1 MTRFVTDRTVCLLMS
16 KQNTR
21 NFWFP
26 VLPRSTTCLFRGDPP
41 RIAWVVNLRTQW
53 AAGLRSLPD
62 SPLAALPL
70 VGLVRVLGCDC
81 LQAS

>member
-1 MTRFVTDRTVCLLMS
+1 MV
-16 KQNTR
+16 
-21 NFWFP
+21 
-26 VLPRSTTCLFRGDPP
+26 PRGTTGLFRGDPP

-70 VGLVRVLGCDC
+70 AGLVRVLGGDC
-81 LQAS
+81 LQASWRVSPSGCLGAQRDIGAGVTTRRLT